1 MLVLCLCGPV
11 LNSHSNFHFKIGM
24 LCTAPHSAHLSSF
37 TTWPHSHSRELLVT
51 LGMFVAAA
59 LSDASL
65 TLAPAAPIYGG
76 CVSRILL
83 PHSRPCCELQST
95 CGRRFSSPSCTL
107 VSSSPFYSTW
117 KHHSAGAF
125 FTAGPRLTKS
135 VITAR
140 PHNHPKCL
148 LPPDVFDLLTDPAAP
163 HTCPPIER
171 AQPKA
176 TPTRPFSGVTN
187 RM

>member
-95 CGRRFSSPSCTL
+95 CGRRFSSPLVHSCRL
-107 VSSSPFYSTW
+107 LSFLQYMGAPFSW
-117 KHHSAGAF
+117 AF
-125 FTAGPRLTKS
+125 FTAGPRLT
-135 VITAR
+135 VCRLRVEDPLATLTA
-140 PHNHPKCL
+140 L
-148 LPPDVFDLLTDPAAP
+148 L
-163 HTCPPIER
+163 
-171 AQPKA
+171 
-176 TPTRPFSGVTN
+176 
-187 RM
+187 